1 MSLLVICEFL
11 GHFLNTLTADDKYSL
26 RNSANLSQ
34 PIQVELYKQQKF
46 FSFFATF
53 TKFIL
58 SFKDVEKKDDPHSLC
73 ISKMAD
79 CEIRD

>member
-1 MSLLVICEFL
+1 MTSILFVIVQIC
-11 GHFLNTLTADDKYSL
+11 
-26 RNSANLSQ
+26 RNLFKWNY
-34 PIQVELYKQQKF
+34 INNK
-46 FSFFATF
+46 SFFLFFAAF

-79 CEIRD
+79 CEICD